1 MTYLLALLLKLVC
14 QNLYEQV
21 MLCDYFQFSHRKRA
35 KLCKQLIGC
44 ALWILNA
51 FYMYFFSK
59 TRYLCFYLHYK
70 LNFNNN
76 SEKMY
81 KFTIDWSTI
90 MIISKTFEKIQI
102 IWFMYK
108 EFDDRKG
115 ISVLFNC
122 NSTILPMNA
131 CHERTSQYIL
141 PVHHIKLIF

>member
-1 MTYLLALLLKLVC
+1 MRTYIYLHYNSSSDSQLLPTLLLHLLAGYTECV
-14 QNLYEQV
+14 
-21 MLCDYFQFSHRKRA
+21 
-35 KLCKQLIGC
+35 
-44 ALWILNA
+44 LNIKW
-51 FYMYFFSK
+51 FLHVFLSK
-59 TRYLCFYLHYK
+59 MRYLCFYLHYK
-70 LNFNNN
+70 MNFNNN

-81 KFTIDWSTI
+81 QFTIDWSTI

-131 CHERTSQYIL
+131 CHERTPQYIL

>member
-1 MTYLLALLLKLVC
+1 MWFTYINK
-14 QNLYEQV
+14 QV
-21 MLCDYFQFSHRKRA
+21 MLCDYFQFSHMKRA

-44 ALWILNA
+44 ALWIWNA
-51 FYMYFFSK
+51 FYMYFFLK
-59 TRYLCFYLHYK
+59 HVIYVFYLHSK

-102 IWFMYK
+102 ILFMYK
-108 EFDDRKG
+108 EFDDRKD

-131 CHERTSQYIL
+131 CHERTSRYIL
-141 PVHHIKLIF
+141 PVRHIKLIF